1 MNSIIQKLDQ
11 LMNSDFDLLN
21 ERVDIECKL
30 AIGRDG
36 KGGVPQS
43 LWETYSAFA
52 NTNGGIIILGAKETK
67 LGKFEAHG
75 IENISQVKSD
85 LLNTLNNK
93 SKINHNLIIDS
104 NIREW
109 KVNNK
114 VLLLLAIPRAS
125 RQYQP
130 IYLHANPL
138 NNTYIR
144 RHEGDYKLD
153 EESVKRMLAEQSYD
167 GLDDTIL
174 VNYDLNDLSRDSLK
188 SYRQRYN
195 NLNPHSDLNDLP
207 DIEFL
212 RRIGAF
218 GVNRDTGESGL
229 TKAGL
234 LMFGMHHTI
243 TEIFPNYMVDYQE
256 RPRAQTEARWI
267 DRVVPDGS
275 WSGNI
280 YDFYRKIYSKLIQDL
295 KIPFELKDGVRQED
309 TPIHIALREAL
320 VNCLVH
326 ADYTDR
332 ASILIVKRPDMF
344 GFRNPGLMR
353 VPLDIALKGS
363 ESDCWNRKIHQMFR
377 FINIGE
383 QAGSGIPKILSGWH
397 SQHWI
402 PPYLH
407 EKREPNNQTL
417 LELTMV
423 DLFPQE
429 IMQQLSTHFG
439 SKFTELTL
447 NERTALALAKLAGSI
462 THSRL
467 QTIITSHSSDITKDL
482 QHLVKEGFLNSS
494 GGRGAVYTLAG
505 VDILMPEDVFNTSNL
520 SSSTPNITISN
531 IPQLGSIVSESSSVI
546 NANDSK
552 NIRDEH
558 GRLYSDKLNLPIIDD
573 ISKLD
578 PIFKNHLYNIANDA
592 RNKKRLDP
600 DIMENL
606 ILTLCSEQFFT
617 IGVLAEVLNRKPEA
631 LRRGY
636 LSNMIKNQKL
646 CLAFPTTPTHEKQ
659 AYRTNLD
666 LTS

>member
-275 WSGNI
+275 
-280 YDFYRKIYSKLIQDL
+280 
-295 KIPFELKDGVRQED
+295 
-309 TPIHIALREAL
+309 
-320 VNCLVH
+320 
-326 ADYTDR
+326 
-332 ASILIVKRPDMF
+332 
-344 GFRNPGLMR
+344 
-353 VPLDIALKGS
+353 
-363 ESDCWNRKIHQMFR
+363 
-377 FINIGE
+377 
-383 QAGSGIPKILSGWH
+383 
-397 SQHWI
+397 
-402 PPYLH
+402 
-407 EKREPNNQTL
+407 
-417 LELTMV
+417 
-423 DLFPQE
+423 
-429 IMQQLSTHFG
+429 
-439 SKFTELTL
+439 
-447 NERTALALAKLAGSI
+447 
-462 THSRL
+462 
-467 QTIITSHSSDITKDL
+467 
-482 QHLVKEGFLNSS
+482 
-494 GGRGAVYTLAG
+494 
-505 VDILMPEDVFNTSNL
+505 
-520 SSSTPNITISN
+520 
-531 IPQLGSIVSESSSVI
+531 
-546 NANDSK
+546 
-552 NIRDEH
+552 
-558 GRLYSDKLNLPIIDD
+558 
-573 ISKLD
+573 
-578 PIFKNHLYNIANDA
+578 
-592 RNKKRLDP
+592 
-600 DIMENL
+600 
-606 ILTLCSEQFFT
+606 
-617 IGVLAEVLNRKPEA
+617 
-631 LRRGY
+631 
-636 LSNMIKNQKL
+636 
-646 CLAFPTTPTHEKQ
+646 
-659 AYRTNLD
+659 
-666 LTS
+666 